1 MDIKYLFYTFLC
13 IIAFILVIRFGNSK
27 SILKKEAKFYH
38 KLLRLR
44 LRTRILIII
53 LAWTFSATWIVIA
66 FKYNYKGISILGMG
80 PFVIICCGVV
90 NIPIWE
96 YLRKKIIK
104 SSYSDSIKD
113 WLNFF
118 NALLMAYLVFIEF
131 FAIGFCIILARFLHW
146 ILKRS

>member
-1 MDIKYLFYTFLC
+1 MDIKFLFYTFLS
-13 IIAFILVIRFGNSK
+13 IIAFILVICFGNSK

-53 LAWTFSATWIVIA
+53 LAWIFSATWIVIA

-104 SSYSDSIKD
+104 SSYSDSIKE

-118 NALLMAYLVFIEF
+118 NILLTAYLVFIEF
-131 FAIGFCIILARFLHW
+131 FVIGFCIILARFLHW
-146 ILKRS
+146 I

>member
-66 FKYNYKGISILGMG
+66 FKYNYKGISILGMF

-96 YLRKKIIK
+96 YLRNKIIK
-104 SSYSDSIKD
+104 LSYSDSIKG

-118 NALLMAYLVFIEF
+118 NALLTAYLVFIEF
-131 FAIGFCIILARFLHW
+131 FVIGFCIFLARFLHW
-146 ILKRS
+146 I

>member
-53 LAWTFSATWIVIA
+53 LAWIFSATWIVIA

-104 SSYSDSIKD
+104 LSYSDSIKG

-118 NALLMAYLVFIEF
+118 NALLTAYLVFIEF
-131 FAIGFCIILARFLHW
+131 FVIGFCIILARFLHW
-146 ILKRS
+146 I

>member
-1 MDIKYLFYTFLC
+1 MDIKYLFYTFSC
-13 IIAFILVIRFGNSK
+13 IIAFILVICFGNSK

-53 LAWTFSATWIVIA
+53 LAWIFSATWIVIA

-104 SSYSDSIKD
+104 SSYSDSIKE

-118 NALLMAYLVFIEF
+118 NILLTAYLVFIEF
-131 FAIGFCIILARFLHW
+131 FVIGYSIVLVRY
-146 ILKRS
+146 LKLI

>member
-1 MDIKYLFYTFLC
+1 MDIKFLFYTFLS
-13 IIAFILVIRFGNSK
+13 IIAFIFVIHFGNKK
-27 SILKKEAKFYH
+27 SILIKEKKFYH
-38 KLLRLR
+38 KLLRLK

-53 LAWTFSATWIVIA
+53 LTWIFSTTWIVIA

-104 SSYSDSIKD
+104 SSYSDSIKE

-118 NALLMAYLVFIEF
+118 NILLTAYLVFIEF
-131 FAIGFCIILARFLHW
+131 FVIGYSIVLVRY
-146 ILKRS
+146 LKLI

>member
-53 LAWTFSATWIVIA
+53 LAWIFSTTWIVIA

-104 SSYSDSIKD
+104 SSYSDSIKE

-118 NALLMAYLVFIEF
+118 NILLTAYLVFIEF
-131 FAIGFCIILARFLHW
+131 FVIGFCIILARFLHW
-146 ILKRS
+146 I

>member
-13 IIAFILVIRFGNSK
+13 IIAFILVIRFGNSR

-53 LAWTFSATWIVIA
+53 LAWIFSATWIVIA

-104 SSYSDSIKD
+104 SSYSDSIKE

-118 NALLMAYLVFIEF
+118 NILLTAYLVFIEF
-131 FAIGFCIILARFLHW
+131 FVIGFCIILARFLHW
-146 ILKRS
+146 I

>member
-1 MDIKYLFYTFLC
+1 MDIKFLFYAFLC

-53 LAWTFSATWIVIA
+53 LAWIFSTTWIVIA

-104 SSYSDSIKD
+104 SSYSDSIKE

-118 NALLMAYLVFIEF
+118 NILLTAYLVFIEF
-131 FAIGFCIILARFLHW
+131 FVIGFCIILARFLHW
-146 ILKRS
+146 I

>member
-38 KLLRLR
+38 KLLRLK

-53 LAWTFSATWIVIA
+53 LTWIFSTTWIVIA

-104 SSYSDSIKD
+104 SSYSDSIKE

-118 NALLMAYLVFIEF
+118 NILLTAYLVFIEF
-131 FAIGFCIILARFLHW
+131 FVIGFCIILARFLHW
-146 ILKRS
+146 I

>member
-96 YLRKKIIK
+96 YLRNKIIK
-104 SSYSDSIKD
+104 LSYSDSIKG

-118 NALLMAYLVFIEF
+118 NALLTAYLVFIEF
-131 FAIGFCIILARFLHW
+131 FVIGFCIILARFLRW
-146 ILKRS
+146 I

>member
-53 LAWTFSATWIVIA
+53 LAWIFSATWIVIA

-131 FAIGFCIILARFLHW
+131 FVIGFCIILARFLHW
-146 ILKRS
+146 I

>member
-96 YLRKKIIK
+96 YLRKKILK
-104 SSYSDSIKD
+104 SSYSDSIKE

-118 NALLMAYLVFIEF
+118 NTLLTTFLVGIAF
-131 FAIGFCIILARFLHW
+131 FVIGFWIILARFLHW
-146 ILKRS
+146 I

>member
-1 MDIKYLFYTFLC
+1 MDIKFLFYTFLC

-27 SILKKEAKFYH
+27 SILKKEAEFYH

-53 LAWTFSATWIVIA
+53 LAWIFSATWIVIA

-104 SSYSDSIKD
+104 SSYSDSIKE

-118 NALLMAYLVFIEF
+118 NILLTAYLVFIEF
-131 FAIGFCIILARFLHW
+131 FVIGYSIVLVRY
-146 ILKRS
+146 LKLI